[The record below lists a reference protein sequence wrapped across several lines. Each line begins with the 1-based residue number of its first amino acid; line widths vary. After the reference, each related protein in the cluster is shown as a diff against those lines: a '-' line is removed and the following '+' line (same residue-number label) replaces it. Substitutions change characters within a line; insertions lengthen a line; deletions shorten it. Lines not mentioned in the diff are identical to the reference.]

1 MALYLKEGSEE
12 SNIRGLVET
21 CAHNDD
27 IKPLV
32 KLVFEAQALADTP
45 PSIVGA
51 YWPVSAAAT
60 AATRQHTGC
69 APVVGYRE
77 VMHTVAAYMIPSSP
91 SLCCMLCA
99 CPTLSSNT

>member
-27 IKPLV
+27 ITPLV

-45 PSIVGA
+45 PSIAGTLLAHTPLSYGRCNNSSQQYPATCATQLVLQRHTRTGHNNA
-51 YWPVSAAAT
+51 TKPHLSA
-60 AATRQHTGC
+60 
-69 APVVGYRE
+69 
-77 VMHTVAAYMIPSSP
+77 
-91 SLCCMLCA
+91 
-99 CPTLSSNT
+99 

>member
-27 IKPLV
+27 ITPLV

-51 YWPVSAAAT
+51 YWPVSQLQLGST
-60 AATRQHTGC
+60 QVVLQLLGTGRSCIQSQHT
-69 APVVGYRE
+69 
-77 VMHTVAAYMIPSSP
+77 
-91 SLCCMLCA
+91 
-99 CPTLSSNT
+99 

>member
-27 IKPLV
+27 ITPLV

-45 PSIVGA
+45 PSIAGTSLA
-51 YWPVSAAAT
+51 
-60 AATRQHTGC
+60 HT
-69 APVVGYRE
+69 P
-77 VMHTVAAYMIPSSP
+77 
-91 SLCCMLCA
+91 
-99 CPTLSSNT
+99 LSEGRCNNSILPNVPHS